1 MTRKGA
7 FISAAGLIAAG
18 LSVVASLALADTNS
32 LPDWAFPISAKAT
45 PAPDDGKELTLEGS
59 TAKFTLTQLRNFFSP
74 PDWYPEDHTAMPELV
89 ANGAKPDSFA
99 CGFCH
104 LPSGRGRPENAP
116 LAGLPASYI
125 VRQVEEM
132 ASGVRRSSLPDRYP
146 QALMTKVAVQA
157 AKDPR
162 LLEAAQYFASLP
174 FVSHIKVVEAD
185 TVPKVENTH
194 WLWKKADGDATEPIG
209 DRLVEVPDD
218 FSRFLLRDG
227 HLTYTA
233 YVPTGSIA
241 KGEKLVTT
249 GGDGKTYAC
258 GICHGP
264 DLKGLGFV
272 PPIAGRSPSYIA
284 RQLFDLRSGARGGE
298 GAALM
303 KGVVAQLTND
313 DIVAITAYVSSRKP

>member
-1 MTRKGA
+1 MSLKLG
-7 FISAAGLIAAG
+7 SL
-18 LSVVASLALADTNS
+18 LVLALAVLPSETSADT
-32 LPDWAFPISAKAT
+32 LPLPEWAYPVSAQA
-45 PAPDDGKELTLEGS
+45 APPPPEDGKEFTLPAS
-59 TAKFTLTQLRNFFSP
+59 TAKFTRTQLRNFFSP
-74 PDWYPEDHTAMPELV
+74 PDWYPEDHTQMPELV
-89 ANGAKPDSFA
+89 GNGAKPDSFA

-132 ASGVRRSSLPDRYP
+132 ASGVRKSALPERYP

-162 LLEAAQYFASLP
+162 LLEAAQYFASLK
-174 FVSHIKVVEAD
+174 FVSHIKVVETD
-185 TVPKVENTH
+185 TIPKIDNTH
-194 WLWKKADGDATEPIG
+194 WIWKKADGDTTEAIA
-209 DRLVEVPDD
+209 DRLIEVPDD

-227 HLTYTA
+227 HLSYTA
-233 YVPTGSIA
+233 YVPKGSISR
-241 KGEKLVTT
+241 GEKIVTT
-249 GGDGKTYAC
+249 GADGKTVTC
-258 GICHGP
+258 SICHGG

-284 RQLFDLRSGARGGE
+284 RQLFDMRSGARGGE

-303 KGVVAQLTND
+303 KAVVSGLSND
-313 DIVAITAYVSSRKP
+313 DIVAITAYVSSREP

>member
-1 MTRKGA
+1 MKYKLGSLLA
-7 FISAAGLIAAG
+7 LALSALPGQ
-18 LSVVASLALADTNS
+18 ALADT
-32 LPDWAFPISAKAT
+32 LPLPEWPYPISTQAT
-45 PAPDDGKELTLEGS
+45 PPPEDGKEFTLPAS
-59 TAKFTLTQLRNFFSP
+59 AAKFTRTQLRNFFSP
-74 PDWYPEDHTAMPELV
+74 PDWYPEDHTQMPELV
-89 ANGAKPDSFA
+89 GIGAKPDSFA

-132 ASGVRRSSLPDRYP
+132 ASGARKSALPERYP

-162 LLEAAQYFASLP
+162 LLEAAQYFASLK
-174 FVSHIKVVEAD
+174 FVSHVKVVEAD
-185 TVPKVENTH
+185 TIPKIENTH
-194 WLWKKADGDATEPIG
+194 WIWKKSDSDATEPLG
-209 DRLVEVPDD
+209 QRLIEVPDD

-227 HLTYTA
+227 HLSYTA
-233 YVPTGSIA
+233 YVPMGSISR
-241 KGEKLVTT
+241 GEKIVTT
-249 GGDGKTYAC
+249 GADGKTVAC
-258 GICHGP
+258 GICHGG

-284 RQLFDLRSGARGGE
+284 RQLFDMRSGARGGE

-303 KGVVAQLTND
+303 KAVVGGLTNE
-313 DIVAITAYVSSRKP
+313 DIVAITAYVSSREP